1 MVSFYADAKFNVNG
15 EEIKISNEDVLFI
28 EKDTLYFFEETLK
41 QYLLIFLF
49 LEWKMIEVKNNFK
62 SI

>member
-28 EKDTLYFFEETLK
+28 EKDTL
-41 QYLLIFLF
+41 
-49 LEWKMIEVKNNFK
+49 
-62 SI
+62 

>member
-28 EKDTLYFFEETLK
+28 EKDTLYSFEG
-41 QYLLIFLF
+41 
-49 LEWKMIEVKNNFK
+49 NFK
-62 SI
+62 AVLINILAFGIENGRSKK